1 MAPKKKK
8 RGKRQKVQIFGKK
21 RASSLLINRNESL
34 ATQGNQSMQQIRQL
48 SLMLYSKQY
57 LSYIVLQ
64 PRKLFQPAFTKTP
77 LLDSKH
83 ARWIFLEFWS
93 SRTILSVHANVT
105 DAASTM
111 VSTLS
116 SGGGLTSLTT
126 TFLSLKIHTRYPW
139 HFFFFYVTLVS

>member
-1 MAPKKKK
+1 MPK

-48 SLMLYSKQY
+48 SLMLYSNNTLVTLYSNQANCSNQLLQK
-57 LSYIVLQ
+57 VLCW
-64 PRKLFQPAFTKTP
+64 TP
-77 LLDSKH
+77 NM
-83 ARWIFLEFWS
+83 RGGYFWS
-93 SRTILSVHANVT
+93 FG
-105 DAASTM
+105 ASTM

-126 TFLSLKIHTRYPW
+126 
-139 HFFFFYVTLVS
+139 

>member
-1 MAPKKKK
+1 MPK

-21 RASSLLINRNESL
+21 RASSLLINRNESS
-34 ATQGNQSMQQIRQL
+34 ATQGNQCMQQIRQL
-48 SLMLYSKQY
+48 SLMLHSKQY
-57 LSYIVLQ
+57 LSCIVLQ
-64 PRKLFQPAFTKTP
+64 PRKLSQSAFTKTP

-93 SRTILSVHANVT
+93 SRTILSVHANAT

-111 VSTLS
+111 VSTVS

-126 TFLSLKIHTRYPW
+126 TFLSLKIHNRYRW
-139 HFFFFYVTLVS
+139 NLLFFYVTLVS